1 MSAAVGVII
10 LLLIVGGLTSLVA
23 WSGHERGTMKDEC
36 IKILDD
42 IVYTSDYS
50 RDVLKM
56 SEREIKLEL
65 KDAMSDWYHKS
76 DKCLDLIDI
85 TPYGDYMEYLPV
97 KPVHL
102 VGQDV
107 DTDQLDK
114 CQETIDGIIFD
125 VDYSRDILNMS
136 EKDIQIELRDNI
148 KTWYD
153 MSIDCSGLVD
163 VTIYDNYTDYLPVR
177 SSLR

>member
-10 LLLIVGGLTSLVA
+10 LLLIVGGLVSLVA
-23 WSGHERGTMKDEC
+23 LSGHERGTMKDEC
-36 IKILDD
+36 IEILDD

-76 DKCLDLIDI
+76 DMCLDLIDI

-102 VGQDV
+102 VG
-107 DTDQLDK
+107 
-114 CQETIDGIIFD
+114 
-125 VDYSRDILNMS
+125 
-136 EKDIQIELRDNI
+136 
-148 KTWYD
+148 
-153 MSIDCSGLVD
+153 
-163 VTIYDNYTDYLPVR
+163 
-177 SSLR
+177 